1 MSSSSSYSYADS
13 ALGVAGAGSGG
24 AAKLPRLTSTSYAKW
39 RPDAENSF
47 KRYGMKDSD
56 YKKEIK
62 DYQVVKSYADS
73 LDEQETTAATDY
85 ILAKLS
91 GSARAQ
97 QASASGGSSAS
108 LASATS
114 PVTATKKEAKPSVA
128 AVPTAGDD
136 EEKAHN
142 KMIRGVIERSNR
154 VYALLYESLSDDIR
168 VLVNNN
174 SAIVDGYGYS
184 LWKWLELKYQST
196 EGDSVGKLWSDFTTA
211 MQRED
216 EDWEK
221 HKAKVDAMV
230 RLLAAAKQTVPPAL
244 YATILLD
251 RLVPKYNGIKMAI
264 DSTKELGKD
273 RENIEWTVVTKFI
286 QAQERTIERQSD
298 PSMGGTSARE
308 AQAMSA
314 ARLGASAAPNEV
326 SRFPSR
332 TAAIHGRDRDV
343 DLPFKGQDCCWCCG
357 MKNHSFRRCHRWLGT
372 DSEHA
377 KERLPDRDDDDTE
390 QRSPSVSPRRSSSPH
405 SEAKEAGAYSA
416 ISRQNKYSALSYCDQ
431 EVQQCHDRRGG
442 PGLEAQESKRMD
454 PQRMHSCMAS
464 VRSCST
470 AASKKCKPVPIRRA
484 ALQPGS
490 QNIGATVAAAASA
503 PSRKLGR
510 PDYAGGQATRR
521 RASAAPEQDND
532 QQLPVCQ
539 LPGLPS
545 KPRSRFDGCE
555 SRAEG
560 GLTSSPEYVVERI
573 VKHRVRSGRTEY
585 AVKWIGYRVE
595 QSTWLTKGQLEE
607 EGGATCVDAYESAR
621 GTEEL
626 ATNYQK
632 QVQIEPGTIQP
643 ACLQCSRSQ
652 LMRSDLQL

>member
-62 DYQVVKSYADS
+62 DYHVVKSYADS

-91 GSARAQ
+91 GGVRAQ

-108 LASATS
+108 LASAAS
-114 PVTATKKEAKPSVA
+114 PVTATKKEAKPSIA

-298 PSMGGTSARE
+298 STVGGKSGRE
-308 AQAMSA
+308 ALAMSA
-314 ARLGASAAPNEV
+314 SSQSATSSTQSANRPASPFQRSHDPE
-326 SRFPSR
+326 
-332 TAAIHGRDRDV
+332 
-343 DLPFKGQDCCWCCG
+343 LPFKGKDCRATLAW
-357 MKNHSFRRCHRWLGT
+357 
-372 DSEHA
+372 
-377 KERLPDRDDDDTE
+377 
-390 QRSPSVSPRRSSSPH
+390 V
-405 SEAKEAGAYSA
+405 
-416 ISRQNKYSALSYCDQ
+416 
-431 EVQQCHDRRGG
+431 
-442 PGLEAQESKRMD
+442 AQ
-454 PQRMHSCMAS
+454 
-464 VRSCST
+464 VR
-470 AASKKCKPVPIRRA
+470 
-484 ALQPGS
+484 
-490 QNIGATVAAAASA
+490 
-503 PSRKLGR
+503 
-510 PDYAGGQATRR
+510 
-521 RASAAPEQDND
+521 
-532 QQLPVCQ
+532 
-539 LPGLPS
+539 
-545 KPRSRFDGCE
+545 
-555 SRAEG
+555 
-560 GLTSSPEYVVERI
+560 
-573 VKHRVRSGRTEY
+573 VKHR
-585 AVKWIGYRVE
+585 
-595 QSTWLTKGQLEE
+595 Q
-607 EGGATCVDAYESAR
+607 
-621 GTEEL
+621 
-626 ATNYQK
+626 
-632 QVQIEPGTIQP
+632 
-643 ACLQCSRSQ
+643 
-652 LMRSDLQL
+652 